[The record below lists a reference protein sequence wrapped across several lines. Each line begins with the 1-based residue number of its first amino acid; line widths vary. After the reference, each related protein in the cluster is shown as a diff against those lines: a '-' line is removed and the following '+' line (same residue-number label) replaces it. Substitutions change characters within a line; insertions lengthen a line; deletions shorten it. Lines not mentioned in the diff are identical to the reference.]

1 MSKRLLIVALA
12 LVASGAVSG
21 CAGFWHAMENS
32 GSTEDIYCKPKRVG
46 YTVTDGKRTDVYRQ
60 NCPDWLDNAL
70 ETRERAKARGW
81 REDD

>member
-1 MSKRLLIVALA
+1 MSKRLLIVALV
-12 LVASGAVSG
+12 LVASAAVSG
-21 CAGFWHAMENS
+21 CAGFWHAMERANM
-32 GSTEDIYCKPKRVG
+32 TEEIYCKPKRVG

-70 ETRERAKARGW
+70 EVREQAKDRGW